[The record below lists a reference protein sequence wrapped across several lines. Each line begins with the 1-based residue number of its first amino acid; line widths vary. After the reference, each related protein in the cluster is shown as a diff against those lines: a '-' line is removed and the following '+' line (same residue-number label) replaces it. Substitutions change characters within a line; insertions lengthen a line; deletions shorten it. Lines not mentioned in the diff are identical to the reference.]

1 MSVKKRPIKIL
12 LVVVIII
19 AIVVGVKLFW
29 RSKKSIDPAAT
40 QKSDLTQIFQNTA
53 ELKDAVSLMPNF
65 LGYDKPRTYLV
76 LFLNNAEIRPG
87 GGFIGSYAVVKL
99 NKGKLTSFESSGSE
113 NLDWAAPEDFKVE
126 PPEALKKYLY
136 LKNWYFRDANWS
148 PDFRESSRAALWFYR
163 FEGGA
168 DGSKID
174 GVIGLTP
181 RIVEELVKITGP
193 VAVDGKVFN
202 TENII
207 DELQYQVEVGFLKEG
222 TPRAERKELVEKLG
236 RELLKKIAN
245 LSPWKW
251 AGIYSMAQEMFKEK
265 QLMIWSSD
273 EAVEAAL
280 IKQGWAGEMKQV
292 NGDYLMIVD
301 ANMAALKTDPEVE
314 RSIYYEVKPA
324 GERLK
329 ARVTVAYNHHGQFD
343 WKTTRYRTY
352 TRVYVPLGS
361 ELISSN
367 GFVENDKIRSKGKI
381 KSTPA
386 KVGEELGKTVF
397 GGFIAVEPGELGTL
411 ILEYYLPEKITQ
423 QAASGLYTLFVQ
435 KQLGTVAPKLTVDA
449 NFGKTVKQDVV
460 HQETDLREDKEFILN

>member
-1 MSVKKRPIKIL
+1 MLPKRKLIKIL
-12 LVVVIII
+12 SIVILVL
-19 AIVVGVKLFW
+19 AIGVAAKLFW
-29 RSKKSIDPAAT
+29 QSKKDAGSVA
-40 QKSDLTQIFQNTA
+40 KNNGLTQILNNTA

-99 NKGKLTSFESSGSE
+99 DKGKLASFESSGSE
-113 NLDWAAPEDFKVE
+113 NLDWAAPDDFKVE

-181 RIVEELVKITGP
+181 RLVEELVKITGP
-193 VAVDGKVFN
+193 VTVDGKVFN

-207 DELQYQVEVGFLKEG
+207 NELQYQVEVGFLKNG
-222 TPRAERKELVEKLG
+222 KPRAKRKELVERLG
-236 RELLKKIAN
+236 RELLIKIAD

-251 AGIYSMAQEMFKEK
+251 AGIYSMAQKMFKEK
-265 QLMIWSSD
+265 QLIIWSAD
-273 EAVEAAL
+273 EAMETAL

-292 NGDYLMIVD
+292 DSDFLMIVD
-301 ANMAALKTDPEVE
+301 ANMAALKTDQEVE
-314 RSIYYEVKPA
+314 RSIHYEIIPDGA
-324 GERLK
+324 RLK
-329 ARVTVAYNHHGQFD
+329 VRVTVLYNHHGEFD
-343 WKTTRYRTY
+343 WKTTRYRSY

-367 GFVENDKIRSKGKI
+367 GFIENDKIRSKGKI
-381 KSTPA
+381 ESVQA
-386 KVGEELGKTVF
+386 KVSEEMGKTVF
-397 GGFIAVEPGELGTL
+397 GGFIAIEPGEKGALT
-411 ILEYYLPEKITQ
+411 LEYYLPEKITQ
-423 QAASGLYTLFVQ
+423 QATAGLYTLFVQ
-435 KQLGTVAPKLTVDA
+435 KQLGSIAPKLTVDA
-449 NFGKTVKQDVV
+449 DFGKNDGLGNIHAK
-460 HQETDLREDKEFILN
+460 TDLREDKSF

>member
-1 MSVKKRPIKIL
+1 MSAKRKLIKIL
-12 LVVVIII
+12 LVVVLVF
-19 AIVVGVKLFW
+19 AIGVVAKLFW
-29 RSKKSIDPAAT
+29 QSKNGVAPVAT
-40 QKSDLTQIFQNTA
+40 QESGLTQILQNTT

-65 LGYDKPRTYLV
+65 LGYDKPRIYLV

-99 NKGKLTSFESSGSE
+99 DKGKLTSFESSGSE
-113 NLDWAAPEDFKVE
+113 NLDWAAPDDFKVE

-148 PDFRESSRAALWFYR
+148 PDWRESARAALWFYR

-193 VAVDGKVFN
+193 VTVEGKVFN

-222 TPRAERKELVEKLG
+222 KPRAERKELVEKLG
-236 RELLKKIAN
+236 RELLKKIAD

-273 EAVEAAL
+273 DAMEAAL
-280 IKQGWAGEMKQV
+280 IKQGWAGEVKQV
-292 NGDYLMIVD
+292 DGDHLMVVD
-301 ANMAALKTDPEVE
+301 ANMAALKTDPEVD
-314 RSIYYEVKPA
+314 RSIHYEIKPD

-329 ARVTVAYNHHGQFD
+329 ARVTVSYNHHGEFD
-343 WKTTRYRTY
+343 WKTTRYRSY
-352 TRVYVPLGS
+352 TRVYVPLSS

-367 GFVENDKIRSKGKI
+367 GFIENDKIRSNGKI
-381 KSTPA
+381 ESVPA

-397 GGFIAVEPGELGTL
+397 GGFIAVEPGESKTL
-411 ILEYYLPEKITQ
+411 VLEYYLPEKITQ
-423 QAASGLYTLFVQ
+423 QATAGLYTLFVQ
-435 KQLGTVAPKLTVDA
+435 KQLGTVAPKLTVDVD
-449 NFGKTVKQDVV
+449 FGKTVKQESR
-460 HQETDLREDKEFILN
+460 HQETNLLEDRRFRF

>member
-1 MSVKKRPIKIL
+1 M
-12 LVVVIII
+12 LVVVLILAII
-19 AIVVGVKLFW
+19 VGVKLFL
-29 RSKKSIDPAAT
+29 RSKTDGSPVAEN
-40 QKSDLTQIFQNTA
+40 SGLTQILQNTV

-99 NKGKLTSFESSGSE
+99 DKGKLPSFKSSGSE
-113 NLDWAAPEDFKVE
+113 NLDWAAPKDFKVD

-193 VAVDGKVFN
+193 VTVDGKIFS

-222 TPRAERKELVEKLG
+222 KPRAERKELVEKLG
-236 RELLKKIAN
+236 RELLVKITD

-251 AGIYSMAQEMFKEK
+251 SNIYSMAQEMFKEK

-273 EAVEAAL
+273 EAMEAAL

-301 ANMAALKTDPEVE
+301 ANMAALKTDPEVD
-314 RSIYYEVKPA
+314 RSIHYEINPDGA
-324 GERLK
+324 RLK
-329 ARVTVAYNHHGQFD
+329 ARVTILYNHHGGFD
-343 WKTTRYRTY
+343 WKTTRYRSY

-367 GFVENDKIRSKGKI
+367 GFIENDKIRSKGKI
-381 KSTPA
+381 ELVPA
-386 KVGEELGKTVF
+386 KMGEELNKTVF
-397 GGFIAVEPGELGTL
+397 GGFIAVEPGEQGTL
-411 ILEYYLPEKITQ
+411 TLEYYLPEKITQ
-423 QAASGLYTLFVQ
+423 QATAGLYTLFVQ
-435 KQLGTVAPKLTVDA
+435 KQLGSMSPKLTVDA
-449 NFGKTVKQDVV
+449 DFGKKDGLGNL
-460 HQETDLREDKEFILN
+460 HAETDLIEDRSF